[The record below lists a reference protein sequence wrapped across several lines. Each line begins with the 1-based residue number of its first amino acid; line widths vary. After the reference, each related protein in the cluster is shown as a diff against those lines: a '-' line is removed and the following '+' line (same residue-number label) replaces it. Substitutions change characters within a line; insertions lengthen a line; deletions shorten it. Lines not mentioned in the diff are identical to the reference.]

1 MATTLNLDISQE
13 LDITTRKGDSFSFT
27 ITVKDSDGDAVALTD
42 YSLFHMDVRTSNDR
56 TNRDNVV
63 LSTGTSIYN
72 AIISITGAADGTLT
86 VSSTAASMDLVP
98 EGSYLYDIQAIKN
111 DGTSQ
116 QTWFAGTFTINA
128 DITDHIG

>member
-13 LDITTRKGDSFSFT
+13 MDITARKGDSFSFT
-27 ITVKDSDGDAVALTD
+27 VTVKDSDGDAVDLTD

-56 TNRDNVV
+56 TNRDNVI
-63 LSTGTSIYN
+63 LSTGPSIYN
-72 AIISITGAADGTLT
+72 AIISISGAADGTLT

-116 QTWFAGTFTINA
+116 QTWFAGTFIINA